1 MTDAELKAFSQ
12 ELKNAADAAR
22 RLAQEH
28 SNLLSSSAR
37 TQQNLSDVTE
47 ELGDAVEGATNQ
59 TKRMTKEQQ
68 AQAKE
73 LAKLQ
78 KEWREA
84 TKAVERASNEFDEA
98 ARQFG
103 AESKEA
109 KESLAKLSKAQD
121 AETNAKN
128 AAARASNGLD
138 LSMRG
143 SAKSAR
149 YASVALDWFGTSLK
163 TQGKQLVEQYKSAGG
178 ILEGSGGLLGSLF
191 EQQQTALTMGLSGA
205 ELQQVV
211 NANRQVINAM
221 GGTAEAMDE
230 LNPAVNRFRVLT
242 GSSADAARLAGEAA
256 TSFAQKGIKPSAAAI
271 EAYTND
277 MVEMRKRTG
286 KSYDEINQ
294 LFDEVAGEADS
305 IAILRAAREDEREAI
320 LASQR
325 ALIQQSV
332 AAGMSAEQA
341 KEAAKMLNKMA
352 AAKPLDRLKQA
363 AKIRALGGAMGV
375 AGAEEAAQ
383 AVIAGKR
390 MTDEQRANLNK
401 FSQDMTNTMDTMAAQ
416 GLGSEI
422 FGSALLEKLDL
433 EQYYGPTSTFSTTL
447 GDSMQP
453 VVAAINELKDQ
464 STGPN
469 AELINR
475 TILLADQATL
485 MLSGQNVIGTA
496 IAGLAAAVGALAV
509 AIQSKK
515 VLDALGGAGG
525 GAGGATGRGGK
536 GALLKGGLKAG
547 VVGAGMMAANQFI
560 DEGSTAGKLLNSNAV
575 QGAGYGAMLGSF
587 IPGIG
592 TLVGGAAGGAI
603 GGAKDIYDWLTSP
616 EQAGGRTPNEMKPV
630 SRQKQRELAALT
642 TDDEVKIATLSMSDG
657 VTKQIALMDTSNAY
671 LKQLAELSTKHI
683 ELSEKQLVAMTMSE
697 KEKVDV
703 TNKTN
708 LLKDTKFGSMY
719 GYI

>member
-128 AAARASNGLD
+128 AATRASNGLD

-433 EQYYGPTSTFSTTL
+433 EQYYGSNSDFSTTL
-447 GDSMQP
+447 GSHMKP
-453 VVAAINELKDQ
+453 IEKAINELKDQ

-469 AELINR
+469 AELINK
-475 TILLADQATL
+475 TILMTEQATL
-485 MLSGQNVIGTA
+485 LLSGQHAFGTV
-496 IAGLAAAVGALAV
+496 IAGLTAAVLGLTALV
-509 AIQSKK
+509 QSKK
-515 VLDALGGAGG
+515 LLDAFGGTGGTAAGK
-525 GAGGATGRGGK
+525 GGK

-547 VVGAGMMAANQFI
+547 VVGAGMMAANQFV
-560 DEGSTAGKLLNSNAV
+560 DEGSTAGKILNSNAV

-603 GGAKDIYDWLTSP
+603 GGAKDIYDWLVSP